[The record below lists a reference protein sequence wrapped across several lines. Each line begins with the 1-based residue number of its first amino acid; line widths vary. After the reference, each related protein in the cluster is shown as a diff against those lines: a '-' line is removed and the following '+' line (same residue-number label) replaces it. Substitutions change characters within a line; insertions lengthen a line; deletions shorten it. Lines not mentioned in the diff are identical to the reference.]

1 MLAGCKKLLK
11 RPLEKRKVTSHL
23 LKPDGGLFLTG
34 NAGAFEDAAKSQSV
48 VNIGTAGHV
57 DHGNAHPC

>member
-1 MLAGCKKLLK
+1 M
-11 RPLEKRKVTSHL
+11 
-23 LKPDGGLFLTG
+23 TG